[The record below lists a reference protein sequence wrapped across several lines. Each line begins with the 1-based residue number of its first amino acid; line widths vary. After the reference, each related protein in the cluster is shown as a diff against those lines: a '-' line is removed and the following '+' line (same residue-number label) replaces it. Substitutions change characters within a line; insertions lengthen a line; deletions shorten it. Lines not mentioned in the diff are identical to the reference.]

1 MINLTDEELAELL
14 GEPEVMIPMKCKRCD
29 YEEEVPEWILEE
41 FLGEEIYSG
50 KENQGYSCQC
60 PKCNGRM
67 VRKK

>member
-1 MINLTDEELAELL
+1 
-14 GEPEVMIPMKCKRCD
+14 MIPMKCKRCG

-67 VRKK
+67 VRKKMIFLTLFSHIKISSQ